1 MNLFVSGL
9 FNRGTENEFVELEA
23 AAKCT
28 LDEVML
34 FRYAYGKNDLPIQS
48 ETRVFVFPYLNLR
61 KGNLV
66 RVYTFHH
73 KSKKKEMDESLGKRV
88 FNFSWNLDRTIWE
101 GMHVEAHLVEAS
113 CSVGIA
119 PSDPMADSKR
129 VHGDENRSTFL
140 DSDALTA
147 NMLLAALDGRI
158 QIIGENGKSAPI
170 EVADVPERVKAA
182 LEAKDMDKAYALL
195 LAECAK

>member
-48 ETRVFVFPYLNLR
+48 ETRVFAFPDLNLR

-66 RVYTFHH
+66 RVYTFNH
-73 KSKKKEMDESLGKRV
+73 KGKKKEMDEALGKRV
-88 FNFSWNLDRTIWE
+88 YNFSWMLDRTIWE
-101 GMHVEAHLVEAS
+101 GTKVEAQLLAPR

-119 PSDPMADSKR
+119 PNGPIADSIR
-129 VHGDENRSTFL
+129 VQNDENRSAFL
-140 DSDALTA
+140 NVDSLKA
-147 NMLLAALDGRI
+147 NMLLAALDGRMG
-158 QIIGENGKSAPI
+158 IIGKDGKSAP
-170 EVADVPERVKAA
+170 VKVTDVPERVKEA
-182 LEAKDMDKAYALL
+182 LDAKDMEKAYALL
-195 LAECAK
+195 IAECAK

>member
-1 MNLFVSGL
+1 M
-9 FNRGTENEFVELEA
+9 
-23 AAKCT
+23 
-28 LDEVML
+28 
-34 FRYAYGKNDLPIQS
+34 
-48 ETRVFVFPYLNLR
+48 
-61 KGNLV
+61 
-66 RVYTFHH
+66 
-73 KSKKKEMDESLGKRV
+73 
-88 FNFSWNLDRTIWE
+88 
-101 GMHVEAHLVEAS
+101 EAHLVEAS

-119 PSDPMADSKR
+119 PNDPMADSQR

-158 QIIGENGKSAPI
+158 KIIGENGKSAPI
-170 EVADVPERVKAA
+170 KVSDVPERVKEA

>member
-1 MNLFVSGL
+1 MKWNNHFTRIQQFTNLILKFL
-9 FNRGTENEFVELEA
+9 FFIINNNTFYIL
-23 AAKCT
+23 
-28 LDEVML
+28 
-34 FRYAYGKNDLPIQS
+34 I
-48 ETRVFVFPYLNLR
+48 NL
-61 KGNLV
+61 
-66 RVYTFHH
+66 
-73 KSKKKEMDESLGKRV
+73 
-88 FNFSWNLDRTIWE
+88 NFS
-101 GMHVEAHLVEAS
+101 G
-113 CSVGIA
+113 VGIA

-129 VHGDENRSTFL
+129 VHGDENRSAFL
-140 DSDALTA
+140 DTDALKA